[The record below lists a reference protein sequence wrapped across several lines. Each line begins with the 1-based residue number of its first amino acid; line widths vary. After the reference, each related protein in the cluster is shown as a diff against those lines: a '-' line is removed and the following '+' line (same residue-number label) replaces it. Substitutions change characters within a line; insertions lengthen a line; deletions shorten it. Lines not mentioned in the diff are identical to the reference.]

1 MAGMSVLP
9 TAAASASETPET
21 PPNTMLDT
29 IVTCARLART
39 GPTSALA
46 KSIRRSSMPQRP
58 MRSPAMMK
66 NGIASS
72 GNESIAPN
80 MMVGTTLRLACP
92 DTTM

>member
-1 MAGMSVLP
+1 
-9 TAAASASETPET
+9 
-21 PPNTMLDT
+21 
-29 IVTCARLART
+29 
-39 GPTSALA
+39 
-46 KSIRRSSMPQRP
+46 
-58 MRSPAMMK
+58 MMK